1 MKISCLKVGGRT
13 IKTVVAV
20 FLCLMTGIIRKS
32 DTAFYAAIAAVLCVQ
47 RTSKDSIHE
56 AFNREMA
63 TVIGGMWGMLVL
75 LFERNIWCI
84 PYEAI
89 RYLFLSVLLFPIIN
103 FSVLIKREKGTFLM
117 CVVFLCITVTHGN
130 DESPLS
136 FGAARILDTTIG
148 IVIALIINQ
157 FPIHRILTK
166 GKRVLC
172 RLRNHGAF

>member
-1 MKISCLKVGGRT
+1 MKIGCLKVGGRT

-20 FLCLMTGIIRKS
+20 FLCLLTGTIRKS

-89 RYLFLSVLLFPIIN
+89 RYLFLSVFLIPNIN
-103 FSVLIKREKGTFLM
+103 FSVLINGKKGRSS
-117 CVVFLCITVTHGN
+117 CVLFFC
-130 DESPLS
+130 
-136 FGAARILDTTIG
+136 
-148 IVIALIINQ
+148 AL
-157 FPIHRILTK
+157 P
-166 GKRVLC
+166 
-172 RLRNHGAF
+172 

>member
-20 FLCLMTGIIRKS
+20 FLCLLTGTIRKS

-47 RTSKDSIHE
+47 RTSKDSFRE

-75 LFERNIWCI
+75 LFERNVWCI

-89 RYLFLSVLLFPIIN
+89 RYLFLSVLLIPIIN

-136 FGAARILDTTIG
+136 FGIARILDTTIG
-148 IVIALIINQ
+148 IVIASIINQ

-166 GKRVLC
+166 GERVLC
-172 RLRNHGAF
+172 RLRNHGVL

>member
-20 FLCLMTGIIRKS
+20 FLCLQTGIIRKS

-47 RTSKDSIHE
+47 RTSKDSFRE

-84 PYEAI
+84 P
-89 RYLFLSVLLFPIIN
+89 SV
-103 FSVLIKREKGTFLM
+103 SY
-117 CVVFLCITVTHGN
+117 TH
-130 DESPLS
+130 
-136 FGAARILDTTIG
+136 
-148 IVIALIINQ
+148 
-157 FPIHRILTK
+157 
-166 GKRVLC
+166 
-172 RLRNHGAF
+172 LRAHET

>member
-1 MKISCLKVGGRT
+1 MRISCLKVGGRT
-13 IKTVVAV
+13 IKTIVAV
-20 FLCLMTGIIRKS
+20 FLCLLTGIIWKS

-47 RTSKDSIHE
+47 RTSKDSFRE

-75 LFERNIWCI
+75 LFERNVWCI
-84 PYEAI
+84 PYEVL
-89 RYLFLSVLLFPIIN
+89 RYLFLSVLLIPIIN

-157 FPIHRILTK
+157 FPIHRILAK
-166 GKRVLC
+166 GEQAGR
-172 RLRNHGAF
+172 